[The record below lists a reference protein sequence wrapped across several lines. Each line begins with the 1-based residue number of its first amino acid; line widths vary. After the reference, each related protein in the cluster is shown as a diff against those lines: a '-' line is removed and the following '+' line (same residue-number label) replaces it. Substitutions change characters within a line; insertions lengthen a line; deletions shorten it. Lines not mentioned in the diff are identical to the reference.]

1 MTEQNEAAMDTG
13 ADLMTLVDEEGIEH
27 QFEVADSA
35 ELDGKNYVALIPV
48 FDDPEEM
55 LEDSGELVILRVEEE
70 DGEEVLDI
78 IEDEAEFDKVGDFF
92 MERLK
97 DTFDFAEDDE

>member
-1 MTEQNEAAMDTG
+1 MDTG
-13 ADLMTLVDEEGIEH
+13 ADLMTLVDEDGVEH

-35 ELDGKNYVALIPV
+35 ELDGKTYMALIPV
-48 FDDPEEM
+48 FEDPEEL

-70 DGEEVLDI
+70 DGEEFLEI

-92 MERLK
+92 MDRLS
-97 DTFDFAEDDE
+97 DSFDFTEDEE